1 MYVKDGET
9 TAQASTEINLH
20 LDIDGRTTFNTD
32 MSSSVLA
39 VDGITTI
46 GAKRDRVDTNSEHK
60 PSLDYSSKTTM
71 TNLSSI
77 PIPPH
82 SDNSDSSVINA
93 AYDALLFDCEI
104 ADCGMMPRTF
114 WVPATPSQSPR
125 CYLEKLA
132 LEIFHHH
139 VPSNGSYKYDATTSG
154 AEWWVQIRPSP
165 PVTGRYSMLLSTTKS
180 DDDKNGNDDSDYDK
194 DGMSFHWDKD
204 EELCKMS
211 NGSMHIHP
219 HISTVTY
226 LTNLGGPT
234 FVLSKRVDPMTGRHY
249 VSEDVENDNDDDG
262 KVSSS
267 TVEGYVSW
275 PRRGKHLSF
284 DGRMLHGAP
293 SNLMEEVLFERQIND
308 IDYSEAENNDARKI
322 LIRRQRRVT
331 FLVNVWLNYIPY
343 GVNPFP
349 DGMVNNLSNCDL
361 FGDDFVMFGSN
372 GGGKNVD
379 NVIVDGS
386 TPTTV
391 TIISVHKGKGL
402 LANHEILSADDTNN
416 KRRKVNSC
424 DDEIKLSKIKWALSV
439 GDEDGIIDALIPL
452 ELIRDK
458 GKTGSDVAIN
468 WIDGFNIDADETPK
482 TINRL
487 P

>member
-1 MYVKDGET
+1 MIDVGVKDDET
-9 TAQASTEINLH
+9 SATATTEINLH

-32 MSSSVLA
+32 LLSSVLA
-39 VDGITTI
+39 IDGVTTI
-46 GAKRDRVDTNSEHK
+46 GAKRGRVDTNSEHI
-60 PSLDYSSKTTM
+60 SLDYSSKTTL

-77 PIPPH
+77 LIP
-82 SDNSDSSVINA
+82 SYNDSAADSSVNNNT

-114 WVPATPSQSPR
+114 WVPASQSQSPR

-139 VPSNGSYKYDATTSG
+139 VPSNGSYQYDATTSG

-180 DDDKNGNDDSDYDK
+180 DDDKNGNGDSYDK

-226 LTNLGGPT
+226 LTALGGPT
-234 FVLSKRVDPMTGRHY
+234 FVLSKRVDPMTGRYY
-249 VSEDVENDNDDDG
+249 VRDEADDNNVKDDDG
-262 KVSSS
+262 KVSST

-293 SNLMEEVLFERQIND
+293 SNLMEEGLFEQQIND
-308 IDYSEAENNDARKI
+308 INYTESDNNDARKI

-331 FLVNVWLNYIPY
+331 FLVNIWLNYRPY

-349 DGMVNNLSNCDL
+349 DGMVTNLSNCDL
-361 FGDDFVMFGSN
+361 FGDDFVMFDSN
-372 GGGKNVD
+372 GGGKY
-379 NVIVDGS
+379 VDGS
-386 TPTTV
+386 NIITT
-391 TIISVHKGKGL
+391 TTISVHKCKGGL
-402 LANHEILSADDTNN
+402 LANHEIQSVDDNN

-424 DDEIKLSKIKWALSV
+424 DDEIKLSKMKWALGV

-468 WIDGFNIDADETPK
+468 WIDGFVLDASRIPK
-482 TINRL
+482 S
-487 P
+487 